1 MSKNH
6 NIIIITESDRVTI
19 IDNALKTLQI
29 VCGNETHT
37 YSPDNIDAVL
47 IKTMDTGPS
56 LEDMYAEIH
65 TNDAIY
71 IILSESSLFKEIIVD
86 TIQSIVPIN
95 LELFIEA
102 SMYHFNKTF
111 VLYRKEVADIE
122 IEDSDEKRIAIVE
135 ACIQLYHASKH
146 ATEMEG
152 LAKFTFAMLSFC
164 PMYLLYGRGE
174 HHNMLVNLSAISE
187 KLVPIYTSLERCPK
201 GERFEKRKLPSDVYI
216 KLLARGG
223 NDAMVNFNTDCQLMI
238 SSEQLRNV
246 LLPLIVLREAPANQ
260 ESSLNTTRKN
270 GFLERLFGKK

>member
-6 NIIIITESDRVTI
+6 NIIIITESYCVTI

-47 IKTMDTGPS
+47 IKTMDTGPG

-65 TNDAIY
+65 TNDTLY
-71 IILSESSLFKEIIVD
+71 IILSESSSFKDIILD

-111 VLYRKEVADIE
+111 VLYRKEGADIE

-246 LLPLIVLREAPANQ
+246 LLPLILLREAPANQ
-260 ESSLNTTRKN
+260 ESSLNTTRKK
-270 GFLERLFGKK
+270 GFLERLFDK